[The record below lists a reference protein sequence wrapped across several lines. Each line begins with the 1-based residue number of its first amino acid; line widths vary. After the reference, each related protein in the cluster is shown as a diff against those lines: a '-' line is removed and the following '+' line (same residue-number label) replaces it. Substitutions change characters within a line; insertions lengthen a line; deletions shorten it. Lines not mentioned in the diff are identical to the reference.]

1 LESADVSVEAL
12 DSLLLSESVSIEN
25 EDGLLWF
32 ILKLSPGCRDLL
44 KHIAIIFLSANGL
57 SLLGTD
63 FRIPPESL
71 WQCAFKQFAGLL
83 LDSRIISGFPK
94 VFVDGCE
101 I

>member
-1 LESADVSVEAL
+1 LIADIGVNLSELESAEVSVEAL

-25 EDGLLWF
+25 KDGLLWF

-63 FRIPPESL
+63 FRIPQFVGVTSKPENS
-71 WQCAFKQFAGLL
+71 
-83 LDSRIISGFPK
+83 
-94 VFVDGCE
+94 
-101 I
+101 